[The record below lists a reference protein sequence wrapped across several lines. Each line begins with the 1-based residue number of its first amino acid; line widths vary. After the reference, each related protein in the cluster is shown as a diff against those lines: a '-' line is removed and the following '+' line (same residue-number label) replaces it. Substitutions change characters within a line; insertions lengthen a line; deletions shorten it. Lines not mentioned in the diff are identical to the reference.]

1 MAVSVMPLQE
11 SNIATSSKPHNFKE
25 TPGVKKLAKGYK
37 LLPKG
42 SLLGVSGT
50 GIDTGMFILIYSLF
64 AALIVYAF
72 SLTNISLGWVIAVM
86 AALCILL
93 ISPKLKA
100 AASWVLTD
108 PISPVVVNKRNR
120 ANLKRTR
127 RLAAQLGESIV
138 PVLKEDHLTAN
149 LNVHQAL
156 VLATGVTDSREYDRI
171 AVLILED
178 LSREH
183 LLLDLINNRG
193 LNTMDEIE
201 ETLRDI
207 ESTITSPVQS
217 GWL

>member
-1 MAVSVMPLQE
+1 MTTLTETPPQQVPALVMAHS
-11 SNIATSSKPHNFKE
+11 HKE

-42 SLLGVSGT
+42 ALLGVSGT

-72 SLTNISLGWVIAVM
+72 SLTNISLGWVITVM

-171 AVLILED
+171 AVLLLED
-178 LSREH
+178 LKREP
-183 LLLDLINNRG
+183 LLLDIINNRG
-193 LNTMDEIE
+193 LTTMDEVE
-201 ETLRDI
+201 EALRDI
-207 ESTITSPVQS
+207 ESTITGPVQS